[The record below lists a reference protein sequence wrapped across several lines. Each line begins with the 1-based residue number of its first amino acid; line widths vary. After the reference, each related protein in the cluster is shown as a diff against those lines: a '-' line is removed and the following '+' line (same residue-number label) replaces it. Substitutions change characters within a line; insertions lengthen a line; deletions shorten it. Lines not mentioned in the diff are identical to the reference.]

1 MIVGKY
7 MFIVPIKEVKTPPIL
22 VRVRLGVPV
31 LDVAEGCS
39 GTFSD
44 DGNCF
49 IAMMFNTVATR
60 TM

>member
-1 MIVGKY
+1 

-31 LDVAEGCS
+31 LDFAEGCS

-44 DGNCF
+44 DGKCF